1 MLPPAESVMPS
12 GKFCTLVATYVAID
26 KPPDVTYWTRA
37 YGFPTRVYGFVVRT
51 SVTESMMFFEPAQK
65 NVATTASPTCGFVG
79 LNPLMSIVPLSR
91 MVPFHW
97 SSAMPLAITANRG
110 ASRARGLGPT
120 GSLQAAAS
128 SVAATRL
135 ARPTV
140 FVRVNMTRLPVECAP
155 HVGRTGPASAV
166 VRIRKGRAMALHA
179 ADSDP
184 PPLRCT
190 NPRRPRCAR
199 AHQSWH
205 NVHDPSCWHRVC
217 KTD

>member
-26 KPPDVTYWTRA
+26 KLPDVTYWTRA

-97 SSAMPLAITANRG
+97 SSAMPLAITANRRERG
-110 ASRARGLGPT
+110 DWDRLAHCKLRRAASRPRDSQG
-120 GSLQAAAS
+120 
-128 SVAATRL
+128 
-135 ARPTV
+135 RPC
-140 FVRVNMTRLPVECAP
+140 LCA
-155 HVGRTGPASAV
+155 
-166 VRIRKGRAMALHA
+166 
-179 ADSDP
+179 
-184 PPLRCT
+184 
-190 NPRRPRCAR
+190 
-199 AHQSWH
+199 
-205 NVHDPSCWHRVC
+205 
-217 KTD
+217 